1 MERSIRD
8 TWKLLN
14 KTNIHIWSI
23 WNRGERGEKAICE
36 EILSEQY
43 SNMTKD
49 INRCRLK
56 TV

>member
-23 WNRGERGEKAICE
+23 WNRGERGEKAVCE